1 MVVEEVICWEQTHHK
16 SSRNRYLCFNCEV
29 QKMIEKCELW
39 IFQNN
44 ILDIRNAFVSLYACV
59 WYFSFIIQS
68 DQSKIL
74 WTFLLCFCPL
84 SKIFTMIYKLTRQKA
99 VQCLILLHD
108 IVLVHKSWS
117 WPVNDYKEWFILIS
131 WLIDWWM
138 DGWIDWLI
146 D

>member
-1 MVVEEVICWEQTHHK
+1 MYFLTAVKFSGLRKNAWMWFIHKGFDFVVLSQTCKWEILNAKQFMVVEEVICWEQTHHK
-16 SSRNRYLCFNCEV
+16 SSRNRYLCFNCVV

-99 VQCLILLHD
+99 LQCL
-108 IVLVHKSWS
+108 
-117 WPVNDYKEWFILIS
+117 
-131 WLIDWWM
+131 
-138 DGWIDWLI
+138 
-146 D
+146 